1 MHTGVPLRP
10 HPTLPPAVAGGGL
23 LTRWQDADYLF
34 SSDAAHPDTR
44 RLALTPL
51 SATPS
56 GQHMPGKRPTRG
68 SPSPLLTD
76 GVLEGLCWFAGSK
89 RQWKSMLALTLM
101 FPSGGD
107 GVVWLLPQLFVG
119 EQSKAGADPS
129 AFTPAEIKPTST

>member
-76 GVLEGLCWFAGSK
+76 GVLEGLCWFAESK
-89 RQWKSMLALTLM
+89 RQWRSMLVNA
-101 FPSGGD
+101 D
-107 GVVWLLPQLFVG
+107 VPQWRGWCCVAAATAFCG
-119 EQSKAGADPS
+119 RTEQGRS
-129 AFTPAEIKPTST
+129 